1 MMRTLEREQWLP
13 IPIEQAW
20 EFFSSPKNL
29 AKITPGD
36 MGFVI
41 REPFDNAPIY
51 EGQRISYTVR
61 PLFGIPLKWIT
72 CIAVAEEPY
81 RFVDV
86 QVRGPYRHWWHE
98 HTFIEQ
104 DGGTLMKDRVE
115 YELPFGRLGN
125 LFHGLLVK
133 GRLQDIFDFRFRTLE
148 RIFGTGR
155 SRNMGLA

>member
-98 HTFIEQ
+98 HTFSAL
-104 DGGTLMKDRVE
+104 DSTTTVMVDVFRFAA
-115 YELPFGRLGN
+115 PLGPA
-125 LFHGLLVK
+125 GLLAEHLILARYMT
-133 GRLQDIFDFRFRTLE
+133 RLIE
-148 RIFGTGR
+148 RR
-155 SRNMGLA
+155 SRWLTEALEDPGMLR